1 MLLACERRC
10 SCLWAGDSRLYLLR
24 DGHLKQLSRDHS
36 QVERLKARGLIT
48 AEEARHHPAH
58 NTITRAVGAAS
69 TLDLERLTLEIGD
82 GDVFLLCSDGLSNE
96 VEDDQIAGLLAP
108 ASMDPAAAAD
118 ALLKQALDNG
128 GRDNV
133 SVVVIRAEDIGWFTK
148 EIKPAERR
156 ALNAVEARDPLLADA
171 YRETLASRLTA
182 TRIIKNARRELSL
195 AKKRQNSIRQLKSG
209 RSEDLRRQVD
219 DDIAQ
224 IQRIDQEAREVLTE
238 AESRLTMIEAAA
250 SRAGGLADSEVALKK
265 LNARSREL
273 PLALESA
280 RMTDEVLRELE
291 SAGAEA
297 FAKEKDPELS
307 GSE

>member
-1 MLLACERRC
+1 MTCVSQFRWTSAACTDVGRVRTRNEDACLAVPERGIWAVADGMGGHAVGDFASRAIIQALSSLPDPDSLDGAAENARLAMQTVNQMLIDEALRMKVRVIGSTVVMLLACERRC

-69 TLDLERLTLEIGD
+69 TLDLEQLTLEIGD

-133 SVVVIRAEDIGWFTK
+133 SVVVIRAEDIGGGSDMTL
-148 EIKPAERR
+148 
-156 ALNAVEARDPLLADA
+156 LNP
-171 YRETLASRLTA
+171 
-182 TRIIKNARRELSL
+182 
-195 AKKRQNSIRQLKSG
+195 
-209 RSEDLRRQVD
+209 
-219 DDIAQ
+219 
-224 IQRIDQEAREVLTE
+224 EV
-238 AESRLTMIEAAA
+238 
-250 SRAGGLADSEVALKK
+250 
-265 LNARSREL
+265 
-273 PLALESA
+273 
-280 RMTDEVLRELE
+280 
-291 SAGAEA
+291 
-297 FAKEKDPELS
+297 
-307 GSE
+307 